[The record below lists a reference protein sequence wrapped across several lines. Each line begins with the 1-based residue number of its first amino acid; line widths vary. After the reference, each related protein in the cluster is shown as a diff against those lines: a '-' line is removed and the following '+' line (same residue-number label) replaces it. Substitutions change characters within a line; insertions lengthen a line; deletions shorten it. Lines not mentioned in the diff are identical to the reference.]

1 MQCHASIPHQ
11 NVITVRGEK
20 RKPCRYSTSRRQPLP
35 AYSIKGGNGPL
46 KRDLWHPCV
55 CYGTQAVTQ
64 TWSHTH
70 TLTYAHIFTFI
81 HVHIY
86 AHPHSHLH
94 AHITHT
100 RTHTFLH
107 INAHSNTHH
116 YSKLSFKSY
125 IIKFLKSFIFHGLQ
139 KVNKYFYVL
148 SLKKQVSNVGQWLL
162 IV

>member
-46 KRDLWHPCV
+46 KRDLWHSCV
-55 CYGTQAVTQ
+55 CYGMQAVTQ

-70 TLTYAHIFTFI
+70 THICTHI
-81 HVHIY
+81 HIH
-86 AHPHSHLH
+86 
-94 AHITHT
+94 THT
-100 RTHTFLH
+100 YICTPTLTPTCTHHTHTHTHIFLH

-148 SLKKQVSNVGQWLL
+148 SLKKQVSNEGQWLL